1 MTIQDYL
8 NSAPETPAK
17 TGSVGTESDWLH
29 LCDMTLRRQHLQ
41 MVEKRILGGRHEQD
55 SVTIPVQPGRY
66 TVECRVMCYEGDRRI
81 SRMRVWPHATNVTLG
96 DAAGDISV
104 ELGGVAITDID
115 ILAPSVD
122 EHMDEHED
130 WIDDALFNE
139 SATAPVGVLH
149 WEHADT
155 EIPFADGGFGDGAY
169 TVSRLMSGEQ
179 AVGLEVE
186 FIAPGTEYPF

>member
-1 MTIQDYL
+1 MTIQDFL
-8 NSAPETPAK
+8 SSAPMTPAK
-17 TGSVGTESDWLH
+17 TGSPGTESDWLH
-29 LCDMTLRRQHLQ
+29 LCDMTVRGQHLQ
-41 MVEKRILGGRHEQD
+41 MVEKRILGGRHERD

-66 TVECRVMCYEGDRRI
+66 TVEGRVMCYEGDRRI
-81 SRMRVWPHATNVTLG
+81 SRMRVRPQATSVTLG

-104 ELGGVAITDID
+104 DLGGVAVADID

-122 EHMDEHED
+122 EHMDEYED
-130 WIDDALFNE
+130 WIDDALFDE
-139 SATAPVGVLH
+139 SATAPVGVLR

-155 EIPFADGGFGDGAY
+155 EIPFADGGFGDGTY